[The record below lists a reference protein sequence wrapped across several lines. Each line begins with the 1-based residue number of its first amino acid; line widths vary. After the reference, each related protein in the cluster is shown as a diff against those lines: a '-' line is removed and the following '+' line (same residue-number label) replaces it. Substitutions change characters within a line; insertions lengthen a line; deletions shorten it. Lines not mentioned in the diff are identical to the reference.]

1 MGGGLVTTDCNKE
14 GNMNWL
20 EILLSVVI
28 VAVGGGG
35 IFNLIIKS
43 RLEELRAIE
52 ERLSVER
59 RKVYGEILD
68 PYIELFA
75 SLTLEDGGASKSP
88 NIIQKITS
96 KEYRKAIFE
105 LGLIGSDDV
114 IRAYNTLMQHS
125 FKSSGPDEK
134 DPFETMR
141 LFGILRL
148 EIRRSL
154 GNKKTKLNELDM
166 LRGEIMD
173 IDKLEK
179 QNS

>member
-1 MGGGLVTTDCNKE
+1 MD
-14 GNMNWL
+14 WL
-20 EILLSVVI
+20 EIVLYVLLMV
-28 VAVGGGG
+28 VGGGG
-35 IFNLIIKS
+35 IFSLIIRS

-52 ERLSVER
+52 ERLSLER

-75 SLTLEDGGASKSP
+75 SLALENGGASTSP
-88 NIIQKITS
+88 KITRKITS

-105 LGLIGSDDV
+105 LGLLGSDDV

-125 FKSSGPDEK
+125 FKSNDPDK
-134 DPFETMR
+134 QDPFETMR

-166 LRGEIMD
+166 LRGEITD
-173 IDKLEK
+173 IDKFLDK
-179 QNS
+179 SNS

>member
-1 MGGGLVTTDCNKE
+1 MD
-14 GNMNWL
+14 WW
-20 EILLSVVI
+20 EIVLSVLI
-28 VAVGGGG
+28 MAVGGGG
-35 IFNLIIKS
+35 IFSLIIKS

-52 ERLSVER
+52 ERLSLER
-59 RKVYGEILD
+59 RKVYAEILD

-75 SLTLEDGGASKSP
+75 SLTLENGGSSKSP
-88 NIIQKITS
+88 EITRTITS

-105 LGLIGSDDV
+105 LGLLGSDDV

-125 FKSSGPDEK
+125 FKSSDPDK
-134 DPFETMR
+134 QDPFETMR

-166 LRGEIMD
+166 LRGEITD
-173 IDKLEK
+173 IDKFLDK
-179 QNS
+179 SNS